1 VKSTSSLSL
10 TLVLSSMSR
19 AFLNFICRGL
29 RGLSTGHAM
38 FPLTGDARAYYA
50 EFFQMINN
58 CPVPIN
64 IYEKFL
70 VELDNA
76 VRFAY
81 QGVGFEDN
89 ERRSPE
95 KELLINSRIPAVL
108 VPAVSTL
115 FKQIIPSTKTQINQM
130 AIYLTDFSWLGLSTD
145 RRTEYY
151 RRTRQVDILRKIPM
165 RRPNLNN
172 DANKDSPSTS
182 VTHRRCIRCC
192 EISGEPSSPR
202 TAQYYRLVLRMQLM
216 KNCLCGGM
224 WAFEAGPPQSNGAV
238 QGQKG
243 K

>member
-1 VKSTSSLSL
+1 
-10 TLVLSSMSR
+10 MSR
-19 AFLNFICRGL
+19 AFLHFICRGL
-29 RGLSTGHAM
+29 RGLSTGHTM

-50 EFFQMINN
+50 EFFQMMSD

-70 VELDNA
+70 VEIDNA

-81 QGVGFEDN
+81 QGAGFEDN
-89 ERRSPE
+89 ERRTPE

-115 FKQIIPSTKTQINQM
+115 FKQIIPGTKAPIDQM
-130 AIYLTDFSWLGLSTD
+130 AMCRTDFSWLGLSND

-165 RRPNLNN
+165 RRVNLNN
-172 DANKDSPSTS
+172 NAVAESNKDSTS
-182 VTHRRCIRCC
+182 NPVTHRRCIRCC
-192 EISGEPSSPR
+192 EVSGEPSSPR
-202 TAQYYRLVLRMQLM
+202 TAQYYRLVLRMQLIR
-216 KNCLCGGM
+216 NCLCGGM
-224 WAFEAGPPQSNGAV
+224 WTFEAGPPSSNVAV

>member
-1 VKSTSSLSL
+1 
-10 TLVLSSMSR
+10 
-19 AFLNFICRGL
+19 
-29 RGLSTGHAM
+29 M

-70 VELDNA
+70 VELDSA

-81 QGVGFEDN
+81 QGAGFEDN
-89 ERRSPE
+89 ERRTPE

-115 FKQIIPSTKTQINQM
+115 FKQIIPGTKTQINQM
-130 AIYLTDFSWLGLSTD
+130 ATYLTDLSWLGLSTD

-165 RRPNLNN
+165 RRSNLNN
-172 DANKDSPSTS
+172 DAVAESDALQPNKDSASTS

-192 EISGEPSSPR
+192 EVSGEPSSPR
-202 TAQYYRLVLRMQLM
+202 TAQYYRLVLRMQLIR
-216 KNCLCGGM
+216 NCLCGGM
-224 WAFEAGPPQSNGAV
+224 WTFEAGPPPSNGAV